1 VARNARRRPPPV
13 GADPRRN
20 GGAALARPVGTG
32 SGPDRSSIPRHDPSV
47 GGAWVEPPV
56 VVPPHPRGGMSVI
69 DDGAP
74 VNLRCSMLFFRNDSV
89 LLCRRTDRDDMWVLP
104 GGTPGIGEA
113 TATAARREV
122 EEETGLQVAA
132 ERVAFVL
139 ETSSWDRDRHLIE
152 IVFLGAERDRSAE
165 PRQMEEHLE
174 PVFVSLDDL
183 PKVGL
188 RPPIAGYVRGLA
200 RSQGSTAAYLGNVW
214 RPDAEGPSRR

>member
-1 VARNARRRPPPV
+1 M
-13 GADPRRN
+13 
-20 GGAALARPVGTG
+20 
-32 SGPDRSSIPRHDPSV
+32 
-47 GGAWVEPPV
+47 
-56 VVPPHPRGGMSVI
+56 VPPHPRGGMSVI